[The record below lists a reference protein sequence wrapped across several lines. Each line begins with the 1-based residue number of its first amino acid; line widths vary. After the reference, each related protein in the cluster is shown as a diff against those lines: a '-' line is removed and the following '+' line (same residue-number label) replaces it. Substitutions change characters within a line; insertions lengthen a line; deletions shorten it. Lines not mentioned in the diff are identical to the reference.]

1 MNEIL
6 DETHLKHQLEKGT
19 FVVTGEIR
27 PPKGSD
33 RSLLDQRIKAIS
45 KSCDAINVPDNA
57 LASPTMSSIACS
69 YYIIQNGA
77 EPVMQLSS
85 RNRTS
90 VVITSEL
97 YGAYALGIRNALF
110 ISGDTPSKSDRSQNE
125 PLDSIQ
131 ALKLTNQMMSGFD
144 QLGEELEGTP
154 MFYLGATIDPLA
166 EHTGNQI
173 QKTMDKAEAGAKFF
187 QTQAI
192 YDIDRFADFMANLEN
207 LDAHVIAGIIPLRG
221 TEMSQTLMDSIPG
234 IKIPDAILERFDS
247 VGDGLQNDEKYEAE
261 LEEGLRIAV
270 EIVKD
275 MRQISNLS
283 GIHIMGLSWEES
295 IHKIVQRAGL
305 FPRPKRE

>member
-1 MNEIL
+1 VNLIL
-6 DETHLKHQLEKGT
+6 DETHLKHQLEKGA

-33 RSLLDQRIKAIS
+33 SELLDQRIKVIRD
-45 KSCDAINVPDNA
+45 SCDAINVPDNA

-69 YYIIQNGA
+69 HYIIQHGA

-85 RNRTS
+85 GNRTS

-97 YGAYALGIRNALF
+97 YGAYSLGIRNVLF
-110 ISGDTPSKSDRSQNE
+110 ISGDAPSKSISSQNE
-125 PLDSIQ
+125 PLDTIQ
-131 ALKLTNQMMSGFD
+131 ALNLTNQMMSGFN

-154 MFYLGATIDPLA
+154 MFYLGATIDPFA
-166 EHTGNQI
+166 ENTGDQI

-192 YDIDRFADFMANLEN
+192 YDVERFANFMMNLEN
-207 LDAHVIAGIIPLRG
+207 LDAHVIVGIIPLRG
-221 TEMSQTLMDSIPG
+221 VEMSQTLMDRIPG
-234 IKIPDAILERFDS
+234 IKIPETILDRFKI
-247 VGDGLQNDEKYEAE
+247 VGDGLHEDEKYEAE
-261 LEEGLRIAV
+261 LEEGLQIAV
-270 EIVKD
+270 EIVRD
-275 MRQISNLS
+275 IRNLPNVS

-295 IHKIVQRAGL
+295 NHKIVKRAGL